1 MAALLSPPLMQVS
14 FAPFGKVVSPPMK
27 PHGDAAQLAVNAGNI
42 FFSQKQVTFSYLI
55 NVICGPMQPGKYR
68 WEAFG
73 DARADYVHAC
83 RM

>member
-14 FAPFGKVVSPPMK
+14 FSPYRKVVSEPMK
-27 PHGDAAQLAVNAGNI
+27 PHGDAAQLAV
-42 FFSQKQVTFSYLI
+42 K
-55 NVICGPMQPGKYR
+55 PGEYQ
-68 WEAFG
+68 WGAFG